1 MKKFYLFLSA
11 IVLLGVSSPGQNL
24 IDLSLLSTYESG
36 VFDGG
41 AMEILAH
48 DPVSQKL
55 FAVNADTDGID
66 IFDISNPA
74 SITLSSSI
82 DLSAYGK
89 AANSVAYYGGYIV
102 TAVENNNKQ
111 ANGKAVF
118 FDVNGTY
125 VADVEVGALP
135 DMITF
140 SPDGNK
146 VLVANEG
153 EPNDDYT
160 IDPEGSVSIID
171 VSGGIANVTQAN
183 VTHINFNQFDGQE
196 DSLRAQGI
204 RIFGEGPA
212 VAQDLFFSEYAEGSS
227 NNKYLEIYN
236 GTGADVDLSGY
247 VIRDNF
253 NGNSWSGL
261 FTFPSGTMLNDGD
274 VYVIANDQADPIIL
288 AAADSVVEN
297 PFSNGTSFIC
307 TFNGDDARGLFKVGA
322 VDTSLID
329 LIGFYD
335 VVADSSYDPGSGWD
349 VAGVSN
355 GTQNHTLVR
364 RDQIT
369 VGATDWFVSAG
380 IDSASSQ
387 WNVLPSND
395 WTDLGTHTLAVGSIP
410 SSTSQDLE
418 PEYIAVAPD
427 GSMAFVVCQENNTMI
442 KIDLSNNSIVALG
455 ALGFKDWSTGN
466 NVLDASNRSS
476 AVEFKNWPIFSMYQP
491 DAMVSFEDNGITYLA
506 TANEGDAR
514 DYDGYSEEDRVEDLT
529 LDPTAF
535 PNAADLQNE
544 DSLGRMNITTT
555 LGDTD
560 GDGDYDELYAYG
572 ARSFSIWD
580 ENLNLVWDS
589 EAQIGQQVFAQYPAQ
604 FNSNNDDNDSFKSRS
619 DDKGTEPEAIDVG
632 ELGGMRFAFIGLER
646 MGGVMVYNITNPTA
660 PSFVSYFLNRN
671 FTVDADQPG
680 AGDLGPECVVF
691 IPGSESPNGQPL
703 LAVANEVSGTLSL
716 YNVGGTIGLDEE
728 SRREA
733 LQAFPNPVVDRVQF
747 NKEIELGTLYDV
759 NGRVVMEVSG
769 KSADLSTLSRG
780 LYILRTGE
788 ISIQIL
794 KQ

>member
-1 MKKFYLFLSA
+1 MKNLYLLLIALTLTGSA
-11 IVLLGVSSPGQNL
+11 VSAQNL

-36 VFDGG
+36 VFDEG

-48 DPVSQKL
+48 DPVNQRI
-55 FAVNADTDGID
+55 FAVNADAGGID

-74 SITLSSSI
+74 SISLISSI
-82 DLSAYGK
+82 DVSAYGA

-102 TAVENNNKQ
+102 VAVENDNKQ
-111 ANGKAVF
+111 ANGHAVF
-118 FDVNGTY
+118 YDVNGTY
-125 VADVEVGALP
+125 IADIEAGALP
-135 DMITF
+135 DMVTF
-140 SPDGNK
+140 TPDGSK
-146 VLVANEG
+146 VIVANEG
-153 EPNDDYT
+153 EPNDEYT
-160 IDPEGSVSIID
+160 IDPKGSVTIID
-171 VSGGIANVTQAN
+171 VSGGIPNLTQAN
-183 VTHINFNQFDGQE
+183 ATQVSFTQFDGQE
-196 DSLRAQGI
+196 AALRAQGI

-212 VAQDLFFSEYAEGSS
+212 VAQDLFFSEYGEGSG

-236 GTGADVDLSGY
+236 GTGADVDLSDY

-261 FTFPSGTMLNDGD
+261 FTFPIGTILDEGD
-274 VYVIANDQADPIIL
+274 VYVIANDQADSIIL
-288 AAADSVVEN
+288 NIADSIVEN
-297 PFSNGTSFIC
+297 PFSAGTSFIC
-307 TFNGDDARGLFKVGA
+307 TFNGDDARGLFKAGA
-322 VDTSLID
+322 VDTTLID

-335 VVADSSYDPGSGWD
+335 VAADTSSDPGSGWD

-355 GTQNHTLVR
+355 GTQNHTIVR
-364 RDQIT
+364 RDFIT
-369 VGATDWFVSAG
+369 MGATDWFVSAG
-380 IDSASSQ
+380 VDSASSQ

-395 WTDLGTHTLAVGSIP
+395 WSDLGVHSSQYGSIA
-410 SSTSQDLE
+410 SSASQDLE

-427 GSMAFVVCQENNTMI
+427 GSMAFVVCQENNAMI
-442 KIDLSNNSIVALG
+442 KIDLSNNTITTIG

-466 NVLDASNRSS
+466 NVMDASNRSS
-476 AVEFKNWPIFSMYQP
+476 AVEFKNWPIFGMYQP
-491 DAMVSFEDNGITYLA
+491 DAMVAFEDNGTTYIA

-514 DYDGYSEEDRVEDLT
+514 DYDGFSEEERVEDLT
-529 LDPTAF
+529 LDATAF
-535 PNAADLQNE
+535 PNAADIQNE

-589 EAQIGQQVFAQYPAQ
+589 EAQIGQQVFAQYPTQ
-604 FNSNNDDNDSFKSRS
+604 FNSTNDDNDSFKNRS
-619 DDKGTEPEAIDVG
+619 DDKGTEPEAIDVA
-632 ELGGMRFAFIGLER
+632 EMGGMRFAFIGLER

-671 FTVDADQPG
+671 FSIDADQPG

-703 LAVANEVSGTLSL
+703 LAVASEVSGTLSL
-716 YNVGGTIGLDEE
+716 YSVGGIIGLDEE

-733 LQAFPNPVVDRVQF
+733 LQAYPNPVVDIVKF
-747 NKEIELGTLYDV
+747 NKEIESGILYDV
-759 NGRVVMEVSG
+759 NGRVILEVSG
-769 KSADLSTLSRG
+769 NTADFSHLSRG
-780 LYILRTGE
+780 LYILLTGDV
-788 ISIQIL
+788 SIQIL